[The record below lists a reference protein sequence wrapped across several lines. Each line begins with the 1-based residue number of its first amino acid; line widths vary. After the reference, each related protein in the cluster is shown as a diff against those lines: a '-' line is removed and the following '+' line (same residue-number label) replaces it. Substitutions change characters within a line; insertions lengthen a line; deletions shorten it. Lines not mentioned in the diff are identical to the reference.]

1 MCTTGHKLEL
11 IRRTTYF
18 CSVMVF
24 GTVRVLED
32 NRERRTAIEKL
43 AVKYALRDSLEHHA
57 QAIHQ
62 VWKPLCILEMT
73 IAGFSALYRKKAR
86 SRAKYA
92 VIYRHRNEYPLCFDF
107 FRYPEAD
114 TTISSI
120 VWAGRRKTWPL
131 QKSSRNRG
139 SAAFVHMAVAGC
151 VWS

>member
-32 NRERRTAIEKL
+32 NRERRTATEKL

-73 IAGFSALYRKKAR
+73 IAPLPVGKPSR
-86 SRAKYA
+86 SSENIPIPTKME
-92 VIYRHRNEYPLCFDF
+92 NE
-107 FRYPEAD
+107 
-114 TTISSI
+114 
-120 VWAGRRKTWPL
+120 
-131 QKSSRNRG
+131 
-139 SAAFVHMAVAGC
+139 
-151 VWS
+151 

>member
-32 NRERRTAIEKL
+32 NRERRTATEKL
-43 AVKYALRDSLEHHA
+43 AVKYSLEHHA

-73 IAGFSALYRKKAR
+73 IAPLSGRKA
-86 SRAKYA
+86 
-92 VIYRHRNEYPLCFDF
+92 IE
-107 FRYPEAD
+107 
-114 TTISSI
+114 I
-120 VWAGRRKTWPL
+120 V
-131 QKSSRNRG
+131 
-139 SAAFVHMAVAGC
+139 
-151 VWS
+151 

>member
-32 NRERRTAIEKL
+32 NRERRTAIERL

-73 IAGFSALYRKKAR
+73 IAPLSGRKA
-86 SRAKYA
+86 
-92 VIYRHRNEYPLCFDF
+92 IE
-107 FRYPEAD
+107 
-114 TTISSI
+114 I
-120 VWAGRRKTWPL
+120 V
-131 QKSSRNRG
+131 
-139 SAAFVHMAVAGC
+139 
-151 VWS
+151 